1 MRKEWTE
8 VSERNELSTRKNELN
23 ARKNQ
28 KGKLARFTDTPTQ

>member
-8 VSERNELSTRKNELN
+8 VSERNELSTRKN
-23 ARKNQ
+23 Q